1 MNRDDGCTRITGE
14 GSIEE
19 VIRGKKYRI
28 RLRIPPKEIGG
39 KSTWSPM
46 LTINGSKK
54 EARDAL
60 EALRDE
66 QEQKINDGNAGL
78 TVGSCAKEFE
88 DRRES
93 INELSPLTLKR
104 DQVEIKHLDRYFRSE
119 LIEELTP
126 AKVSKAYARARKDG
140 LSPDALFKMH
150 VKLRQILDQAVVE
163 EIITR
168 NPCAIV
174 QGIRRPERAERH
186 SLTAEEAKRLAR
198 DLKESKRTGRVVAVW
213 LALATGVRRGEAL
226 GLTWEHVDL
235 EKGNIRIEKQLDE
248 AMRIRSPKS
257 KMSRRTLSIDD
268 GTKLFLSEWKQTQSE
283 LFFEGEDVPESCP
296 VCTNTTNPGFIRP
309 ETFDRWRR
317 RFFVREGLGEFLG
330 EASWTDKNGITRH
343 SGTNYRGLKL
353 HELRHTQATLLIG
366 SGEDLKTVQHRLGH
380 SSATTTMNVYAHVI
394 EENDRKAADA
404 IGGIMDL

>member
-19 VIRGKKYRI
+19 VIRGKKYRV

-46 LTINGSKK
+46 LTINGNKK

-60 EALRDE
+60 EALRAE
-66 QEQKINDGNAGL
+66 QERKINDGNAGL
-78 TVGSCAKEFE
+78 TVGSYAKEFE

-104 DQVEIKHLDRYFRSE
+104 DQVEIKHIDRYFRSE
-119 LIEELTP
+119 LIEGLTP

-140 LSPDALFKMH
+140 LSSDALFKMH

-163 EIITR
+163 EIIAR

-235 EKGNIRIEKQLDE
+235 ERGSVEIAQQEHPMQKFVHHQFPVVFFPGRKVILGKPLGGGRHRGYI
-248 AMRIRSPKS
+248 
-257 KMSRRTLSIDD
+257 
-268 GTKLFLSEWKQTQSE
+268 TQSQ
-283 LFFEGEDVPESCP
+283 
-296 VCTNTTNPGFIRP
+296 T
-309 ETFDRWRR
+309 
-317 RFFVREGLGEFLG
+317 
-330 EASWTDKNGITRH
+330 H
-343 SGTNYRGLKL
+343 
-353 HELRHTQATLLIG
+353 
-366 SGEDLKTVQHRLGH
+366 
-380 SSATTTMNVYAHVI
+380 
-394 EENDRKAADA
+394 AADDA
-404 IGGIMDL
+404 VPDVEARQALNMQCISGDQIAQTV